1 MTITA
6 RIRKVINRWTLWR
19 IKRAMVRACP
29 DLRDLD
35 RMQAECR
42 RGHKRGSAAL
52 YRAKQEVTNRALAAG
67 IGRG

>member
-1 MTITA
+1 MTLTA

-35 RMQAECR
+35 RRQAEYR
-42 RGHKRGSAAL
+42 HGHKRGSAAL
-52 YRAKQEVTNRALAAG
+52 HKAKQEVTHRALAAG
-67 IGRG
+67 IGRN